1 MGSLILTNYI
11 HVMKFIAALLFT
23 IIFFATNISIGIAQL
38 QTDFGKQLIQQKP
51 KSSNPIEPE
60 LLIDYQLS
68 NVFNDHIEFG
78 LSIDPN
84 TSSLAGRENPQLTG
98 LINRVGVNLQGTL
111 PLGDRFGVKLQ
122 YTPQYEN
129 YIGENGQL
137 NEFDAMTDLFLTEVS
152 FQPTPDLPPLL
163 LSHQLQRLNRQDD
176 TYDSVQRQIGL
187 RFGKVLEYNL
197 RLNRFDDE
205 QTRREDF
212 LLVGSTSHQGAARLQ
227 LGLLK
232 RLLGKLEYSIER
244 ESYKDNLNILVLGVA
259 GIKPGESRLDTRQFG
274 STKLI
279 QIASDRVVLQEEFS
293 LFMNSS
299 NVDFYDFLSAEVAF
313 SAFYKIDSES
323 WARLRLS
330 RLGVGFDERRVRN
343 EEGIIL
349 ENAAQRRDTQLGL
362 NFQLNWK
369 LYERVTLLADY
380 QLIKNDTNEEAVFF
394 DFLNYTNNIASI
406 TIQASH

>member
-1 MGSLILTNYI
+1 
-11 HVMKFIAALLFT
+11 
-23 IIFFATNISIGIAQL
+23 
-38 QTDFGKQLIQQKP
+38 
-51 KSSNPIEPE
+51 
-60 LLIDYQLS
+60 
-68 NVFNDHIEFG
+68 
-78 LSIDPN
+78 
-84 TSSLAGRENPQLTG
+84 
-98 LINRVGVNLQGTL
+98 
-111 PLGDRFGVKLQ
+111 
-122 YTPQYEN
+122 
-129 YIGENGQL
+129 
-137 NEFDAMTDLFLTEVS
+137 
-152 FQPTPDLPPLL
+152 
-163 LSHQLQRLNRQDD
+163 QDD
-176 TYDSVQRQIGL
+176 TYDSVQRQIGF

-232 RLLGKLEYSIER
+232 RLVGKLEYSIER

-259 GIKPGESRLDTRQFG
+259 GIKPGESRLDMRQFG
-274 STKLI
+274 SAKLI

-299 NVDFYDFLSAEVAF
+299 NVDFYDFLSTEVAF
-313 SAFYKIDSES
+313 SAFYKIDPES

-369 LYERVTLLADY
+369 LHERVTLLADY
-380 QLIKNDTNEEAVFF
+380 QLIRNDTNEEAVFF

>member
-1 MGSLILTNYI
+1 MINYN
-11 HVMKFIAALLFT
+11 HVVDFRVALLLT
-23 IIFFATNISIGIAQL
+23 IVFFASNITVGVAQL

-152 FQPTPDLPPLL
+152 FQPTPDLPALL

-232 RLLGKLEYSIER
+232 RLVGKLEYSIER

-259 GIKPGESRLDTRQFG
+259 GIKPGESRLDMRQFG
-274 STKLI
+274 SAKLI

-330 RLGVGFDERRVRN
+330 RLGVGFDGRRVRN

-349 ENAAQRRDTQLGL
+349 ENAAQRSDTQLGL

-369 LYERVTLLADY
+369 FHERVTLLADY
-380 QLIKNDTNEEAVFF
+380 QLIRNDTNEEAVFF

>member
-1 MGSLILTNYI
+1 MTNNT
-11 HVMKFIAALLFT
+11 HVIRFRTALLFT
-23 IIFFATNISIGIAQL
+23 AVFFAANISIGEAQL
-38 QTDFGKQLIQQKP
+38 QTDFGRKLIQQEPKP
-51 KSSNPIEPE
+51 SNPIEPE
-60 LLIDYQLS
+60 LLIDYQVS

-98 LINRVGVNLQGTL
+98 LINRVGANLQGTL

-122 YTPQYEN
+122 YTPQFEN

-152 FQPTPDLPPLL
+152 FQPTPDLPALL

-212 LLVGSTSHQGAARLQ
+212 LLVGSTSHQAAARLQ

-259 GIKPGESRLDTRQFG
+259 GIKPGESRLDVRQFG
-274 STKLI
+274 SAKLI
-279 QIASDRVVLQEEFS
+279 QIATDRVVLQEEFS
-293 LFMNSS
+293 LFMNRS

-330 RLGVGFDERRVRN
+330 RLGVGFDGRRVRN

-369 LYERVTLLADY
+369 FHERVTLLADY

-394 DFLNYTNNIASI
+394 EFLNYTNNIVSI

>member
-1 MGSLILTNYI
+1 MTNNN
-11 HVMKFIAALLFT
+11 HVMKFRAALFFT
-23 IIFFATNISIGIAQL
+23 VVFFASNLSIGEAQL
-38 QTDFGKQLIQQKP
+38 QTDFGKKLIQQEP

-60 LLIDYQLS
+60 LLIDYQVS

-84 TSSLAGRENPQLTG
+84 TSSLAGRENPKLTG
-98 LINRVGVNLQGTL
+98 LINRVGANLQGTL

-122 YTPQYEN
+122 YTPQFEN

-152 FQPTPDLPPLL
+152 FQPTPNLPALL

-212 LLVGSTSHQGAARLQ
+212 LLVGSTSHQAAARLQ

-244 ESYKDNLNILVLGVA
+244 ESYKENLNILVLGVA
-259 GIKPGESRLDTRQFG
+259 GIKPGESRLDMRQFG
-274 STKLI
+274 SAKLI
-279 QIASDRVVLQEEFS
+279 QIATDRVVLQEEFS
-293 LFMNSS
+293 LFMNTS

-330 RLGVGFDERRVRN
+330 RLGVGFDGRRVRN

-369 LYERVTLLADY
+369 LHERVTLLADY
-380 QLIKNDTNEEAVFF
+380 QLIRNDTNEEAVFF
-394 DFLNYTNNIASI
+394 EFLNYTNNIASI
-406 TIQASH
+406 KIQASH

>member
-1 MGSLILTNYI
+1 MTNNI
-11 HVMKFIAALLFT
+11 HLMKFSVSLLVTT
-23 IIFFATNISIGIAQL
+23 IFLGLNVSIGEAQL
-38 QTDFGKQLIQQKP
+38 KTDFGKRLVQQKTESP
-51 KSSNPIEPE
+51 KATEPE
-60 LLIDYQLS
+60 LVIDYQVS

-84 TSSLAGRENPQLTG
+84 TSSLAGREDPQLTG
-98 LINRVGVNLQGTL
+98 LINRTGVNLQGTL
-111 PLGDRFGVKLQ
+111 PLGDRFGVKFQ
-122 YTPQYEN
+122 YTPQFEN

-152 FQPTPDLPPLL
+152 FQPTPDLPVLV
-163 LSHQLQRLNRQDD
+163 LSHQLQRLDREDD
-176 TYDSVQRQIGL
+176 AYDSLQRQMGL

-197 RLNRFDDE
+197 RLQRYDDDV
-205 QTRREDF
+205 TRREDF
-212 LLVGSTSHQGAARLQ
+212 LLVGSTSHQGVARLQ

-232 RLLGKLEYSIER
+232 RMLGKLEYSIER

-259 GIKPGESRLDTRQFG
+259 GIKPGESRRDMRQFG
-274 STKLI
+274 SAKLI

-299 NVDFYDFLSAEVAF
+299 NVDFYDFLSAEVAL
-313 SAFYKIDSES
+313 SGFYRIDPGS

-330 RLGVGFDERRVRN
+330 RLWVGFDGRHVRN
-343 EEGIIL
+343 EEGIVL
-349 ENAAQRRDTQLGL
+349 EGADKRMDTQLGL

-369 LYERVTLLADY
+369 LHERVTLLADY
-380 QLIKNDTNEEAVFF
+380 QLIKNDTNEGAAFY
-394 DFLNYTNNIASI
+394 DFLNYTNNVASI

>member
-1 MGSLILTNYI
+1 
-11 HVMKFIAALLFT
+11 MKIGTALLCT
-23 IIFFATNISIGIAQL
+23 IIFFVTIVSIGESQL

-51 KSSNPIEPE
+51 KSSNTIEPE

-84 TSSLAGRENPQLTG
+84 TSSLAGREDPQLAG
-98 LINRVGVNLQGTL
+98 LINRAGVNLQGTL

-122 YTPQYEN
+122 YTPQFEN

-152 FQPTPDLPPLL
+152 FQPNADLPILV
-163 LSHQLQRLNRQDD
+163 LSHQLQRLDRQDD
-176 TYDSVQRQIGL
+176 SYDSLQRQMGL

-197 RLNRFDDE
+197 RLQRFDDDV
-205 QTRREDF
+205 TRREDF

-232 RLLGKLEYSIER
+232 RVLGKLEYSLER
-244 ESYKDNLNILVLGVA
+244 ESYKGNLNNLVLGIA
-259 GIKPGESRLDTRQFG
+259 RIKPGESRRDMRQFG
-274 STKLI
+274 SAKLI
-279 QIASDRVVLQEEFS
+279 QVVSDQVVLQEEFN

-299 NVDFYDFLSAEVAF
+299 NVDFYDFLSFEVAL
-313 SAFYKIDSES
+313 SAFYKVNSGR

-330 RLGVGFDERRVRN
+330 RLGVEFDGRRVR
-343 EEGIIL
+343 GADGFIADDADKRMDI
-349 ENAAQRRDTQLGL
+349 QLGL
-362 NFQLNWK
+362 NLQLNWE

-380 QLIKNDTNEEAVFF
+380 QLARNDTNEEAEIF
-394 DFLNYTNNIASI
+394 DFLNFTNNIASI

>member
-1 MGSLILTNYI
+1 MTNYV
-11 HVMKFIAALLFT
+11 HVIKFKAVLFT
-23 IIFFATNISIGIAQL
+23 VIFFASNIPIGESQL
-38 QTDFGKQLIQQKP
+38 QTDFGKQLIQQKAEP
-51 KSSNPIEPE
+51 SNTIEPE
-60 LLIDYQLS
+60 LLIDYQFS

-84 TSSLAGRENPQLTG
+84 TSSLAGREDPQLSG
-98 LINRVGVNLQGTL
+98 LINRAGVNLQGTL

-122 YTPQYEN
+122 YTPQFEN

-137 NEFDAMTDLFLTEVS
+137 NEFDAMTDIIVTEVS
-152 FQPTPDLPPLL
+152 FQATPDLPALL
-163 LSHQLQRLNRQDD
+163 LSHQLQRLNREDD
-176 TYDSVQRQIGL
+176 AYDSIQRQIGL

-205 QTRREDF
+205 ETRREDF
-212 LLVGSTSHQGAARLQ
+212 LLVGSTSHQGGARLQ

-259 GIKPGESRLDTRQFG
+259 GIKPGESRLDMRQFG
-274 STKLI
+274 SAKLI

-293 LFMNSS
+293 IFMNSS

-313 SAFYKIDSES
+313 SAFYKIDQES

-369 LYERVTLLADY
+369 LHERVTLLADY
-380 QLIKNDTNEEAVFF
+380 QLIKNDTNEEAVFL

>member
-1 MGSLILTNYI
+1 
-11 HVMKFIAALLFT
+11 MKFRAALLFT
-23 IIFFATNISIGIAQL
+23 IMFFASNISIGEAQL
-38 QTDFGKQLIQQKP
+38 QTDFGRKLIQQEP

-60 LLIDYQLS
+60 LLIDYQVS

-122 YTPQYEN
+122 YTPQFEN

-137 NEFDAMTDLFLTEVS
+137 NEFDAMTDLVLTEVS
-152 FQPTPDLPPLL
+152 FQPMPDLPTLL

-212 LLVGSTSHQGAARLQ
+212 LLVGSTSHQGSARLQ

-274 STKLI
+274 SAKLI
-279 QIASDRVVLQEEFS
+279 QIATDRVVLQEEFS

-299 NVDFYDFLSAEVAF
+299 NVDFYDFLSTEVAF
-313 SAFYKIDSES
+313 SAFYKIDPES

-369 LYERVTLLADY
+369 LHERVTLLADY
-380 QLIKNDTNEEAVFF
+380 QLIRNDTNEEAVFF
-394 DFLNYTNNIASI
+394 EFLNYTNNIASI